1 MQKEREKIAKEKEQ
15 LLKGGDLQS
24 GLMWNMDS
32 LPIPVPT
39 RTSTSASG
47 GGNTSDG
54 GNGSKNKG
62 ERKEISMKVKNTG
75 GKVIESSKWEVE
87 DDEDEEDLIDKAMD
101 SVQKM
106 TNSPGRDSQVIIK
119 QNTVTTYWI

>member
-1 MQKEREKIAKEKEQ
+1 MQKEREKIMKEKEQ

-39 RTSTSASG
+39 RTSTS

-54 GNGSKNKG
+54 NGSKG
-62 ERKEISMKVKNTG
+62 RERKEISLKVKNIG
-75 GKVIESSKWEVE
+75 GKVDQSSKWEVE

-119 QNTVTTYWI
+119 QNAVTTYWI